1 MDDGNGKLYSK
12 LPRAVAGKAFNTLP
26 SNPDASFDMF
36 LKTSLSEKALFE
48 SENELKRSILLKK
61 HKKKIQG
68 KTRQRKTYLS
78 RKERKELGL
87 NKLDYKNLKFRDFHS
102 LHQLWKKYMRNYL
115 NLDNLK
121 NLSFTGSGDDRQ
133 RSNVLLLLVK
143 AEYVGAFVKV
153 KRSKCCSLTGK
164 KGIILCDTLNTFTVI
179 DQKNVVR
186 KIPKESCIFS
196 VSLDKYEFTI
206 YGKLFCIRSSHRSA
220 KKIRLNLIPDL

>member
-121 NLSFTGSGDDRQ
+121 NLRQ
-133 RSNVLLLLVK
+133 RRRQAEEQRAAAPGQGGVRGGVREGEALQVLQPHRQEGHHPVRHPQHLHRHRP
-143 AEYVGAFVKV
+143 EE
-153 KRSKCCSLTGK
+153 RS
-164 KGIILCDTLNTFTVI
+164 
-179 DQKNVVR
+179 QKN
-186 KIPKESCIFS
+186 PKRIMHIFC
-196 VSLDKYEFTI
+196 VI
-206 YGKLFCIRSSHRSA
+206 G
-220 KKIRLNLIPDL
+220 